1 MDSVESS
8 ITTLNTKSTTLGVTL
23 QTICDRIDNSYDE
36 IQDDSEKYSCCFN
49 PDNQLMICATQT
61 FIDLGAIA
69 ITPGAA
75 GDQCLATD
83 LACQWMT
90 RIFCIWYLLNIVS
103 KVNLLLQLVYVL
115 CVNILIGYIFI
126 LFLQCVVR

>member
-1 MDSVESS
+1 MVKAHIKIRYNGILITYISAHSFYSLVSDFTSRLGSAESS
-8 ITTLNTKSTTLGVTL
+8 ITTLNTKSIALSVTL

-36 IQDDSEKYSCCFN
+36 EDDDSQKYSCCFN

-61 FIDLGAIA
+61 FIDLGAVA

-83 LACQWMT
+83 LACQ
-90 RIFCIWYLLNIVS
+90 
-103 KVNLLLQLVYVL
+103 
-115 CVNILIGYIFI
+115 
-126 LFLQCVVR
+126 

>member
-1 MDSVESS
+1 MLDNPDNNQSIYNDQSQIIADLITIFYISVSDFTSRLDSVESS

-49 PDNQLMICATQT
+49 PDNQLMICAAQT
-61 FIDLGAIA
+61 FIDIGAIA

-83 LACQWMT
+83 LACQ
-90 RIFCIWYLLNIVS
+90 
-103 KVNLLLQLVYVL
+103 
-115 CVNILIGYIFI
+115 
-126 LFLQCVVR
+126 

>member
-1 MDSVESS
+1 MLNNPDNNLSIYNDQSQKYADLIIIFYISVGDFASRLDSVESS

-61 FIDLGAIA
+61 FIDIGAIA

-83 LACQWMT
+83 LAC
-90 RIFCIWYLLNIVS
+90 
-103 KVNLLLQLVYVL
+103 K
-115 CVNILIGYIFI
+115 
-126 LFLQCVVR
+126 

>member
-61 FIDLGAIA
+61 FIDIGAIA

-90 RIFCIWYLLNIVS
+90 KIFCTWYILNIVS
-103 KVNLLLQLVYVL
+103 KVNLLLQLVYVF
-115 CVNILIGYIFI
+115 C
-126 LFLQCVVR
+126 R

>member
-1 MDSVESS
+1 LS
-8 ITTLNTKSTTLGVTL
+8 VTL

-36 IQDDSEKYSCCFN
+36 EEDDSKKYSCCFN

-61 FIDLGAIA
+61 FIDLGAVA

-83 LACQWMT
+83 LACQ
-90 RIFCIWYLLNIVS
+90 
-103 KVNLLLQLVYVL
+103 
-115 CVNILIGYIFI
+115 
-126 LFLQCVVR
+126 

>member
-1 MDSVESS
+1 MLYNPDNNLSIYNDQSQIVEDLKIIFYISVGDFASRLDSVESS

-36 IQDDSEKYSCCFN
+36 IQDDSKKYSCCFN

-61 FIDLGAIA
+61 FIDIGAIA

-83 LACQWMT
+83 LACQ
-90 RIFCIWYLLNIVS
+90 
-103 KVNLLLQLVYVL
+103 
-115 CVNILIGYIFI
+115 
-126 LFLQCVVR
+126 

>member
-1 MDSVESS
+1 MLNNRDNHIRIYNDQSHIIADFIIILYISVSDFTSRLDSVESS

-23 QTICDRIDNSYDE
+23 QTICDRIDNSYDGIE
-36 IQDDSEKYSCCFN
+36 DASEKYSCCFN

-61 FIDLGAIA
+61 FIGIGAIA

-83 LACQWMT
+83 LACQ
-90 RIFCIWYLLNIVS
+90 
-103 KVNLLLQLVYVL
+103 
-115 CVNILIGYIFI
+115 
-126 LFLQCVVR
+126 

>member
-23 QTICDRIDNSYDE
+23 QTICDRIDNSYDDIE
-36 IQDDSEKYSCCFN
+36 DDSEKYSCCFN

-61 FIDLGAIA
+61 FIDIGAIA

-90 RIFCIWYLLNIVS
+90 HIFFTWYILKIVS